1 MYQGKRLYCF
11 LIIGLAMLIFFLGAA
26 GCQQGD
32 EDDVN
37 AANLQEEVPLDR
49 PTEMTAVEA
58 VELLREGN
66 MRFTEGQSAVKDLG
80 SNRRKMLVEEGQ
92 KPFAIVVGC
101 SDSRVPPEVIFDW
114 ALGDLFVIRTA
125 GNVVDHIALG
135 SIEYGVEH
143 LGVPLIVV
151 LGHDSCGAVKATLEA
166 VETKARLNP
175 NIGAIVERV
184 LKSVDSL
191 DSGSGVLPGVE
202 EVIDENIRAVAD
214 ELVSRSELIRDKV
227 ADDSV
232 TIVGAKYFME
242 SGEVLFFN

>member
-11 LIIGLAMLIFFLGAA
+11 FIIGLMMLMFILGAA

-32 EDDVN
+32 EDDVK

-58 VELLREGN
+58 VELLRDGN
-66 MRFTEGQSAVKDLG
+66 KRFTEGQSAIKDLG
-80 SNRRKMLVEEGQ
+80 SDRRKMLVEEGQ

-125 GNVVDHIALG
+125 GNVVDQIALG

-202 EVIDENIRAVAD
+202 EVIDENIRTVAD
-214 ELVSRSELIRDKV
+214 ELVGRSELIRDKV
-227 ADDSV
+227 ADESV

-242 SGEVLFFN
+242 SGEVLFFD